1 MDHPIVGARA
11 LLLAAAI
18 ASPLAVAQEIASE
31 QPTEAAA
38 ETGSEV
44 DIDLVGEVVVVGRKD
59 QNLQQATTQVIAVL
73 SAEDIARTGDG
84 DVAGALSRVTGLS
97 VAGNGF
103 VYVRGLGDRYSQA
116 YLNGSPLPS
125 PEPLRRAVPLDLF
138 PTDVIASSLVQKSY
152 SANLPGEFGG
162 GLINLTTLAV
172 PREPFLKI
180 GLGVSGDAESTGQ
193 LGYSHYGSEYD
204 YTGRDSGIRDLPPAL
219 VRGPG

>member
-38 ETGSEV
+38 ASGSEV

-125 PEPLRRAVPLDLF
+125 PEPLRRAGMLR
-138 PTDVIASSLVQKSY
+138 
-152 SANLPGEFGG
+152 
-162 GLINLTTLAV
+162 LAD
-172 PREPFLKI
+172 RRCRHDWA
-180 GLGVSGDAESTGQ
+180 GVHA
-193 LGYSHYGSEYD
+193 
-204 YTGRDSGIRDLPPAL
+204 
-219 VRGPG
+219 RGPDGDSLRGEEAPGIGHGAGGAGAGGSRAWTPS